1 MQSYPLNLA
10 AGAAQT
16 YTTAA
21 RRFVYES
28 GKTVPEGADARIIVK
43 PDNGNEI
50 TLRPGQSVG
59 LDPGVVAAT
68 WFVRGLDASQPIVG
82 TIIIGSGEFEDS
94 SLKFDSTSG
103 AINVVPAVPFQIG
116 NTAANRVPVALDP
129 ATEKALKENP
139 VMSYTTSRN
148 VNSAGSAYVPVQ
160 VLAPA
165 ENVRGVI
172 VEDCMAMNDVSNS
185 IYCRLVAKAG
195 SAPIA
200 ANPAA
205 ATGPADGDILIP
217 YIKMPM
223 AAINAPV
230 RRIAVPPGYGLW
242 LWPESNSA
250 VRVAT
255 LLTIL

>member
-1 MQSYPLNLA
+1 MQSYPLNLG

-59 LDPGVVAAT
+59 LDPGVIAAT
-68 WFVRGLDASQPIVG
+68 WFVRGLDSSKPIVG
-82 TIIIGSGEFEDS
+82 TVIIGSGEFEDS

-129 ATEKALKENP
+129 ATEKALKEYP
-139 VMSYTTSRN
+139 IMSYTHSRKAMLRLAN
-148 VNSAGSAYVPVQ
+148 GFITPGVLVSA
-160 VLAPA
+160 L

-172 VEDCMAMNDVSNS
+172 VEDASMLTDGQVV
-185 IYCRLVAKAG
+185 RLIAKET
-195 SAPIA
+195 APV
-200 ANPAA
+200 NPD
-205 ATGPADGDILIP
+205 DGEILIAGV
-217 YIKMPM
+217 KGQS
-223 AAINAPV
+223 AGATAPV
-230 RRIAVPPGYGLW
+230 KRIMVQPGKAIWATAPSAQVDVTGLF
-242 LWPESNSA
+242 
-250 VRVAT
+250 
-255 LLTIL
+255 TIL